1 MKLKTKYL
9 TFIILIL
16 LIVSSCKEQ
25 GNLEKENTN
34 LKEKITDTL
43 SDPTE
48 FIGKHK
54 PKATVLGV
62 FHFNN
67 PGLDDYKPKFSVD
80 IFSSK
85 RQAELTELIKNLAE
99 YNPTKILVEVARK
112 ESDSLLNDRYTNYL
126 NGTFDISDKASET
139 YQLGFRL
146 AKRLEHD
153 RIYASDAKG
162 SKWFGADID
171 WDNYDSEEYQK
182 SLNQYEKTHRYDYEK
197 MYEYHDSLKTVQ
209 TLTEHF
215 KHINNPSNRLK
226 DHQGYLTET
235 LLTGA
240 GDLYIGADAVAR
252 WYQRNLKIFAN
263 TYDIVEFDKEERI
276 LLIYGSG
283 HVWQLRQLLTDSP
296 DYEYVEINEYLSE

>member
-1 MKLKTKYL
+1 MRILRRWQQYDQTKNKLKMKIKYL
-9 TFIILIL
+9 TLINLIL

-34 LKEKITDTL
+34 LKEKNTDTL
-43 SDPTE
+43 SDPME

-67 PGLDDYKPKFSVD
+67 PGLDDYKPKYGVD

-85 RQAELTELIKNLAE
+85 RQAELANLIENVAE

-112 ESDSLLNDRYTNYL
+112 ESDSLLNHKYTNYL
-126 NGTFDISDKASET
+126 NGTFDISDKADEI
-139 YQLGFRL
+139 YQIGFRL
-146 AKRLEHD
+146 AKKLGHD
-153 RIYASDAKG
+153 RIYASDTKG

-197 MYEYHDSLKTVQ
+197 MYEFHDSL
-209 TLTEHF
+209 
-215 KHINNPSNRLK
+215 
-226 DHQGYLTET
+226 
-235 LLTGA
+235 
-240 GDLYIGADAVAR
+240 
-252 WYQRNLKIFAN
+252 
-263 TYDIVEFDKEERI
+263 
-276 LLIYGSG
+276 
-283 HVWQLRQLLTDSP
+283 
-296 DYEYVEINEYLSE
+296 